1 MPQREGE
8 AAVLGRLSS
17 YWRPRLARRT
27 NRGSMRMAM
36 HDDNDEA
43 IADAT
48 AANGYDDV
56 YDDDDDGEQTT
67 DVAPATDA
75 AERLRGLVTYLAT
88 NLVDNPQ
95 SVEVDAR
102 QRGGSVFISLRVP
115 EEELGRVIGRGG
127 RIARAMRTALM
138 IAGSRNAVRASLD
151 IED

>member
-1 MPQREGE
+1 MPRRAGE
-8 AAVLGRLSS
+8 AAALGRLSS
-17 YWRPRLARRT
+17 YWRSRLVRRT

-56 YDDDDDGEQTT
+56 YDDDDGVQTA

-75 AERLRGLVTYLAT
+75 AERLRGLVTYIAT

-102 QRGGSVFISLRVP
+102 QRGGSVFISLSVP